1 MTADTTPEDV
11 LFEEALDIVIR
22 LQNAPANPVT
32 LDLIR
37 HWRARSPA
45 HDAAWREAAELHGM
59 AGQVL
64 TDQSSSLT
72 GEGRASRRA
81 ILGGMAGLVVATGAA
96 LHGPGAWLR
105 LTADRMTAAAEVTR
119 FQMPDGTSVTLGPAS
134 AIRLAAGG
142 GRLDL
147 LDGAVCCDR
156 AGAPGR
162 PFEAAVGDVVVSGG
176 EATFSLSRES
186 GIVSVGVERG
196 ILAATRAGLPA
207 GAGRLAAGDW
217 LRLDEGSGRAERGRL
232 LPGQFAAWRSGQ
244 LLAEDETVAAVI
256 AQIRRWHTG
265 RIILAGSELG
275 QRRISGV
282 FDLRSPLA
290 ALEAVVHPF
299 DARVRHV
306 SAWLTVVSTL

>member
-64 TDQSSSLT
+64 NDQSSSLN
-72 GEGRASRRA
+72 GEGGASRRA

-162 PFEAAVGDVVVSGG
+162 PFEAAVGDLVVRGG
-176 EATFSLSRES
+176 NAMFSLSRES
-186 GIVSVGVERG
+186 GIVSVGAERG
-196 ILAATRAGLPA
+196 ALAA
-207 GAGRLAAGDW
+207 GAERLAAGDW
-217 LRLDEGSGRAERGRL
+217 LRLDERSGRVERGRL

-244 LLAEDETVAAVI
+244 LLAEDETVAAVV

-265 RIILAGSELG
+265 RIILVGSELG

-299 DARVRHV
+299 DGRVRHV
-306 SAWLTVVSTL
+306 SAWLTVVSTF